1 MQSVWKLSCLLPLF
15 VLFFT
20 SCLSEVNISKNEDLI
35 YYDYSEEEGNP
46 RNFDTVDQEMN
57 EAIDRDF
64 QEHNAI
70 DNIMYIYGSERKTV
84 SGKNI
89 LSVGST
95 IALLAQTMTI
105 ILIYV
110 RNRKLPRRN
119 VFYPIVINFLCVS
132 FSANFVFIV
141 GVQASSGSAFSCE
154 IIALVIHFLH
164 LSVALWG
171 LIYIQTIYVFMETDT
186 GPNMRQTYLTA
197 YGLPIFY
204 ITFSYILTGNGY
216 ETRHFCWLSV
226 HRGMIVNYLIPISLL
241 IVTTTILAT
250 ITLRNLRRKQQEGFV
265 EDFGGV
271 VMEGLSQS
279 TAECR
284 RDQYDSKFE
293 LESLSL
299 ADLSIQSSLEVE
311 DYIGFRSAVRVSL
324 IFEPLFSICWF
335 LGVVALENRDTWT
348 MPIVYVVTFNILNW
362 SLLLARNKICPIMN
376 VSQPLVDTTLATET
390 ARKVDELIE
399 NGTVKGAMNHTP
411 CTDTIPLLV
420 SNHTRDCP
428 EVIISSPSKT
438 GKTQSSVPE

>member
-1 MQSVWKLSCLLPLF
+1 MVGPF
-15 VLFFT
+15 A
-20 SCLSEVNISKNEDLI
+20 EVNISKNDDLV
-35 YYDYSEEEGNP
+35 YYDYSDGSDGGGSV
-46 RNFDTVDQEMN
+46 DTVEQEMN

-70 DNIMYIYGSERKTV
+70 DNIMYIYGGERKTM

-95 IALLAQTMTI
+95 VALLAQTITI

-119 VFYPIVINFLCVS
+119 VFYPIVINFLCVG

-154 IIALVIHFLH
+154 IIALIIHFLH

-226 HRGMIVNYLIPISLL
+226 HRGMIVNYLIPIFLL
-241 IVTTTILAT
+241 ILTTTILAT
-250 ITLRNLRRKQQEGFV
+250 VTLRNLRRKQQEGFV
-265 EDFGGV
+265 ENFGGV
-271 VMEGLSQS
+271 VLEGLSQS
-279 TAECR
+279 TIECR

-311 DYIGFRSAVRVSL
+311 DYIGFRSAVRLSL

-335 LGVVALENRDTWT
+335 LGVVALENRDTWI
-348 MPIVYVVTFNILNW
+348 MPIVYVTTFNILNW
-362 SLLLARNKICPIMN
+362 SLLFSRNKICPIMN
-376 VSQPLVDTTLATET
+376 VSQPLMDTMVTTGSV
-390 ARKVDELIE
+390 RKGDLIE
-399 NGTVKGAMNHTP
+399 DGTAKSATNHTP

-420 SNHTRDCP
+420 GNHRECP
-428 EVIISSPSKT
+428 EVTISPPS
-438 GKTQSSVPE
+438 QQEPPDCIPE

>member
-1 MQSVWKLSCLLPLF
+1 MQLLWKSSCLLSLF
-15 VLFFT
+15 VLLFA
-20 SCLSEVNISKNEDLI
+20 SGLSEVNISKNDDLI
-35 YYDYSEEEGNP
+35 YYDYSEGG
-46 RNFDTVDQEMN
+46 DSAGSVDSVDQEMN

-95 IALLAQTMTI
+95 VALLAQTMTI

-119 VFYPIVINFLCVS
+119 VFYPIVINFLCVG

-154 IIALVIHFLH
+154 VIALIIHFLH

-171 LIYIQTIYVFMETDT
+171 LIYIQTIYVFMETDM

-226 HRGMIVNYLIPISLL
+226 HRGMIVNYLIPIFLL
-241 IVTTTILAT
+241 ILTTTILAT
-250 ITLRNLRRKQQEGFV
+250 VTLRNLRRKQQEGFV
-265 EDFGGV
+265 ENFGGV
-271 VMEGLSQS
+271 VLEGLSQGTIES
-279 TAECR
+279 R

-348 MPIVYVVTFNILNW
+348 MPIVYVVTFNVLNW

-376 VSQPLVDTTLATET
+376 VSQPLMDSTVVTES
-390 ARKVDELIE
+390 ARKVDELI
-399 NGTVKGAMNHTP
+399 NGSSAKSATNHTP

-420 SNHTRDCP
+420 SNHGRECP
-428 EVIISSPSKT
+428 EVVISSPNHHQMPTSAA
-438 GKTQSSVPE
+438 PE

>member
-1 MQSVWKLSCLLPLF
+1 MQVMWKSLCLVTLLVYLF
-15 VLFFT
+15 T
-20 SCLSEVNISKNEDLI
+20 CCLSEVNISNNDDLI
-35 YYDYSEEEGNP
+35 YYDYSDAGDNANTIDGAE
-46 RNFDTVDQEMN
+46 QEMN

-64 QEHNAI
+64 HEHNTI
-70 DNIMYIYGSERKTV
+70 DNIMYIYGGERKTT

-95 IALLAQTMTI
+95 VALLAQTITI
-105 ILIYV
+105 ILVYV

-141 GVQASSGSAFSCE
+141 GVQASSGSAFGCE
-154 IIALVIHFLH
+154 IIALIIHFLH

-204 ITFSYILTGNGY
+204 ITFCYILTGNGY
-216 ETRHFCWLSV
+216 ETRHYCWLSV

-241 IVTTTILAT
+241 ILTTTILAT

-265 EDFGGV
+265 ENFGGV
-271 VMEGLSQS
+271 VLEGLSQT
-279 TAECR
+279 TAV
-284 RDQYDSKFE
+284 RDQYDSRFE

-311 DYIGFRSAVRVSL
+311 DYIGFRSAVRLSL

-335 LGVVALENRDTWT
+335 LGVVALENRDTWI
-348 MPIVYVVTFNILNW
+348 MPIVYVVTFNLLNW
-362 SLLLARNKICPIMN
+362 SLLMARNKICPIIN
-376 VSQPLVDTTLATET
+376 VSQSFTET
-390 ARKVDELIE
+390 TMISGSSRKVDDMIDCEP
-399 NGTVKGAMNHTP
+399 VKSTLNHTP
-411 CTDTIPLLV
+411 CMDTIPLLV
-420 SNHTRDCP
+420 GSNHTRDCP
-428 EVIISSPSKT
+428 EIQITSPDPT
-438 GKTQSSVPE
+438 PACAPA